1 MILVADDEK
10 IKKWNNKKNLTKKE
24 LRMLGE
30 GSIKSL
36 GHNLF
41 SLIGSKFDS
50 TPEEKKTVI
59 CLDKN
64 VRESIILGMK
74 EYFTKKEDID
84 SFEKYIIAIQKMNE
98 SLDGMPY
105 GKTKYDELV
114 EEKIEDP
121 SVGDAFV
128 RSRFATFDDYSAD
141 TDFLVKFAMSI
152 RNAIIYEYKTVTDLK
167 EKNESR
173 ELQIG
178 RLIFPDSSSRIYID
192 DNGDG
197 KTDRI
202 YRLKPELRDNPAEPT
217 FGISEKPSIE
227 RGQDIY
233 SSRLE
238 QTIEELKNNS
248 EIFGDRTA
256 NILERIQKFGNGSS
270 IYYNNSSN
278 VKIKY
283 TRNGKEIQL
292 ALKDGKL
299 VEERLEDVER
309 T

>member
-24 LRMLGE
+24 LR
-30 GSIKSL
+30 SL

-59 CLDKN
+59 YLDKN

-74 EYFTKKEDID
+74 ECFTKKEDID

-192 DNGDG
+192 G

-202 YRLKPELRDNPAEPT
+202 YRLKPELRNNPAEPT

-256 NILERIQKFGNGSS
+256 NILERIQKIGNGSS